1 MRLIAP
7 DWDQHAGTAEQ
18 VRELLSQSGFLM
30 AHRVLRSFLDTQLV
44 VAERL
49 ARRDASKPVE
59 SGALLDECEAVGRQM
74 LLQGRLHGPESLSR
88 ELFGSALKLAENHGL
103 LQLGGQELTSRRE
116 QSASYV
122 RDLVARVRT
131 AEFLDASL
139 RAEVTGVAR

>member
-1 MRLIAP
+1 
-7 DWDQHAGTAEQ
+7 
-18 VRELLSQSGFLM
+18 
-30 AHRVLRSFLDTQLV
+30 
-44 VAERL
+44 
-49 ARRDASKPVE
+49 
-59 SGALLDECEAVGRQM
+59 M

-103 LQLGGQELTSRRE
+103 LQPGGQELTSRRE

-131 AEFLDASL
+131 AELLDASL

>member
-1 MRLIAP
+1 M
-7 DWDQHAGTAEQ
+7 
-18 VRELLSQSGFLM
+18 
-30 AHRVLRSFLDTQLV
+30 
-44 VAERL
+44 
-49 ARRDASKPVE
+49 
-59 SGALLDECEAVGRQM
+59 
-74 LLQGRLHGPESLSR
+74 
-88 ELFGSALKLAENHGL
+88 LFGSALKLAENHGL